1 MRVYVLVL
9 MLGAAADAHAIGICI
24 TDADCAGGVCAAS
37 CVKGLCLNSPS
48 SKKGM
53 LCRPTSGAC
62 DRPEFCDGFSADCP
76 GDAVLPAG
84 TVCRAAV
91 NDCDVAEK
99 CSGRSKDCPAD
110 SIAPPGTACENVS
123 ACISGGTCAGPVCI
137 GGQPELT
144 FAPDPADFPQGVREI
159 DVLVQHTGP
168 GAPIEVS
175 GARIDSAG
183 AFVITSAPA
192 FPAPLASGEQVHL
205 TVRLDPNVTPG
216 DHAASLLLQA
226 TSCADQ
232 PLHLHAAV
240 TDPGPGTPDA
250 GSGSPDAGTPAP
262 DAGSPA
268 PGAGS
273 GPVGSSGS
281 SSTDPGKGG
290 GCSSGPAPVEALA
303 LAGLAAASLRRR
315 RRPAA

>member
-1 MRVYVLVL
+1 
-9 MLGAAADAHAIGICI
+9 
-24 TDADCAGGVCAAS
+24 
-37 CVKGLCLNSPS
+37 
-48 SKKGM
+48 
-53 LCRPTSGAC
+53 
-62 DRPEFCDGFSADCP
+62 
-76 GDAVLPAG
+76 
-84 TVCRAAV
+84 
-91 NDCDVAEK
+91 
-99 CSGRSKDCPAD
+99 
-110 SIAPPGTACENVS
+110 
-123 ACISGGTCAGPVCI
+123 
-137 GGQPELT
+137 
-144 FAPDPADFPQGVREI
+144 VREI

-175 GARIDSAG
+175 GARVDSTG
-183 AFVITSAPA
+183 AFVIISAA
-192 FPAPLASGEQVHL
+192 NFPALLASGEQMHL

-250 GSGSPDAGTPAP
+250 GSGSPDAGSPAP
-262 DAGSPA
+262 D
-268 PGAGS
+268 AGS

-281 SSTDPGKGG
+281 SSTDSAKGG

-303 LAGLAAASLRRR
+303 LAGLAAVSLRRR